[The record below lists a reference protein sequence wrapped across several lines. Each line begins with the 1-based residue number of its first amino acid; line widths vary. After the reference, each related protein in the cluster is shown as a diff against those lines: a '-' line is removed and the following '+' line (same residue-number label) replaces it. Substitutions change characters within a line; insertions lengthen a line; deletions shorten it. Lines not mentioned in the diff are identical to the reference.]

1 MFFLAETSGIDT
13 CRKAATQL
21 AKRPDPV
28 FRLSAF
34 ASWHRNEL
42 LFSNLLLIDARSC
55 LTRHCSIRPNR
66 LVAGI
71 SPLP

>member
-1 MFFLAETSGIDT
+1 MFFLGETSGIDT

-42 LFSNLLLIDARSC
+42 LLSNLLLFGEHSRPIR
-55 LTRHCSIRPNR
+55 RCSIRPN
-66 LVAGI
+66 
-71 SPLP
+71 